1 MADQNIIKAIA
12 KWGKDKLGNIIA
24 YKTLTRCVFDDDG
37 NRLSDIL
44 ASGGTGTAALM
55 TNTDAGVGRPDGT
68 TIEVK
73 ENGIFGLVND
83 NINVDDTLSNTS
95 TNPVQN
101 KVIAEEFQKY
111 AKKIDEE
118 AGSNLFDLIEFQLLG
133 YNVPKDCPVKNEIVG
148 DKFIQKVYVRKLIDL
163 EWAYLTENIFT
174 ACVDNDN
181 GESVYHLDTTKKAG
195 LYNFYLCNTSY
206 KVNNTMTSVDTLN
219 HLDAIG
225 NNSDDKIYLKNTG
238 LTGDDLQ
245 YAFRNTLS
253 SGLICYELEEPK
265 EIDIII
271 SNQLQYLQA
280 QELYDQIN
288 GNNENIYSHKFNIWR
303 IGNLVHISF
312 NCTTKKSISL
322 NNKYLYFTE
331 SDRSTF
337 LFKLFKHL
345 LTPDSMYTGTGT
357 VCYQDAN
364 TNAYIVKPC
373 GVNFGAYKETSDT
386 DSNPYK
392 TYISCFDFN
401 YNDEIPAGATITFS
415 GLIPIADI
423 NFIFLS

>member
-12 KWGKDKLGNIIA
+12 KWGQDKLGNIIA

-55 TNTDAGVGRPDGT
+55 TNEDAGVGRPDGT

-111 AKKIDEE
+111 AKKIDE

-181 GESVYHLDTTKKAG
+181 GESAYHLDTTKKAG

-206 KVNNTMTSVDTLN
+206 KVNDTMTSVDTLN

-225 NNSDDKIYLKNTG
+225 NNSDDKI
-238 LTGDDLQ
+238 
-245 YAFRNTLS
+245 FSTL
-253 SGLICYELEEPK
+253 
-265 EIDIII
+265 
-271 SNQLQYLQA
+271 
-280 QELYDQIN
+280 
-288 GNNENIYSHKFNIWR
+288 H
-303 IGNLVHISF
+303 H
-312 NCTTKKSISL
+312 
-322 NNKYLYFTE
+322 
-331 SDRSTF
+331 
-337 LFKLFKHL
+337 
-345 LTPDSMYTGTGT
+345 
-357 VCYQDAN
+357 
-364 TNAYIVKPC
+364 
-373 GVNFGAYKETSDT
+373 
-386 DSNPYK
+386 
-392 TYISCFDFN
+392 
-401 YNDEIPAGATITFS
+401 
-415 GLIPIADI
+415 
-423 NFIFLS
+423 